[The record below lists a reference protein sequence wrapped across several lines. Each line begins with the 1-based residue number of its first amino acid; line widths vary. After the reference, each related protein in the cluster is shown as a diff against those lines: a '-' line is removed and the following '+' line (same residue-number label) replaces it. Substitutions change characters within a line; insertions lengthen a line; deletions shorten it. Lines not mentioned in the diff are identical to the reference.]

1 MVDDSDPMRFYSF
14 SSGLFLIFSSPAFA
28 ADVDGKWTGTMST
41 PGGDFPITRNFRAD
55 GASLTGRMS
64 GQDKNQIPI
73 KDGKI
78 DGNNIS
84 FSVAIDMGG
93 IQMNL
98 DHKGVSLLIN

>member
-1 MVDDSDPMRFYSF
+1 M
-14 SSGLFLIFSSPAFA
+14 
-28 ADVDGKWTGTMST
+28 
-41 PGGDFPITRNFRAD
+41 
-55 GASLTGRMS
+55 TGRMS